1 MYAYSL
7 NHTSLINLAFA
18 LFCFGFAVLSTPLL
32 LYSTDSR
39 RIDIANICF
48 AFLNFSK
55 TLDCFFELFLSAFL
69 NF

>member
-7 NHTSLINLAFA
+7 NHTSLINLAY
-18 LFCFGFAVLSTPLL
+18 LTPLPL
-32 LYSTDSR
+32 RFVFSISLR

>member
-7 NHTSLINLAFA
+7 NHTSLINLAYF
-18 LFCFGFAVLSTPLL
+18 TPLPL
-32 LYSTDSR
+32 RFVFSISLR